1 MANEVMSTLFG
12 VTPEALMA
20 QRESQLQQ
28 RATQYAQLDPMQ
40 AAQASFYTAGSRL
53 GQGIGGL
60 LGAEDPELMRV
71 KQRQSLL
78 QSIDLND
85 PTALREA
92 ASKALQAGDS
102 TAATQ
107 LAQRALDVEAKKAG
121 IAKDVAAANRERQQ
135 TKPAELQKAETIA
148 AVKQAIRSLESQ
160 EATPERDAALQI
172 YKDQLN
178 VLEQTK
184 PAALSELGKL
194 IAERNALDPVK
205 NPEEVKAYNDKI
217 KKLSTGKTMGEELGE
232 GLAAGFGMLGKALG
246 PALKKEGEGT
256 GEFAAKDFSALGSA
270 VASGTA
276 SKRNIQI
283 MDTALKNAFTGK
295 FSDTKESVVTAIQG
309 LGLPV
314 GEDLKQA
321 ASNTQLIN
329 AMGTRYVFPLV
340 KNFPG
345 SLAAKELD
353 RLEKTAPGSLQQP
366 ETIRTLMNLLK
377 VDLAENEFVY
387 GKAKEYKNAN
397 KGSTIN
403 FNQADARIEF
413 QNKLNDLR
421 SRVAAARQKGSM
433 TAAEKSQI
441 DALKKDIGVE

>member
-1 MANEVMSTLFG
+1 MATTNPSLFG
-12 VTPEALMA
+12 MLGDEAAMQRQLDEQKAMQFANMTQGQRLASMGYRAGAGLGRGVASLFGEDIVDPAVRQASQIRQLASQFDTTTPEGMMQFARAVKDINPNMA
-20 QRESQLQQ
+20 S
-28 RATQYAQLDPMQ
+28 Q
-40 AAQASFYTAGSRL
+40 AAQQAQAMMKTSSE
-53 GQGIGGL
+53 IS
-60 LGAEDPELMRV
+60 
-71 KQRQSLL
+71 K
-78 QSIDLND
+78 N
-85 PTALREA
+85 LRE
-92 ASKALQAGDS
+92 
-102 TAATQ
+102 
-107 LAQRALDVEAKKAG
+107 R
-121 IAKDVAAANRERQQ
+121 AAADPFQKLTESGKYTPASLAKYRESGNV
-135 TKPAELQKAETIA
+135 ADLELA
-148 AVKQAIRSLESQ
+148 
-160 EATPERDAALQI
+160 
-172 YKDQLN
+172 KDQLKTSITTVDGN
-178 VLEQTK
+178 KVLVNDMTGDVIK
-184 PAALSELGKL
+184 VLGK
-194 IAERNALDPVK
+194 A
-205 NPEEVKAYNDKI
+205 
-217 KKLSTGKTMGEELGE
+217 GKTIEESLGE
-232 GLAAGFGMLGKALG
+232 GLGMLGKALG
-246 PALKKEGEGT
+246 PALKKEGEET
-256 GEFAAKDFSALGSA
+256 GQFAAKDFNALGSA